1 VDAQFFKLRWAWSG
15 CHKKR
20 AGTRYAQ
27 LVFLNLVRSV
37 GHIVHSGASRLQM
50 IDALFVIVEWAQWG
64 FHKKHAGTHYIEL
77 VFLNPVGSAG
87 YIVHSGASGP

>member
-1 VDAQFFKLRWAWSG
+1 M
-15 CHKKR
+15 R

-27 LVFLNLVRSV
+27 PVFLNLVGSV
-37 GHIVHSGASRLQM
+37 GHIVHSGASRPRM
-50 IDALFVIVEWAQWG
+50 IDALFVIVEWAQCG

-87 YIVHSGASGP
+87 YVVHSGASGP